1 MKKYCIIA
9 LLAAIFCGCD
19 NLEIGNTNAPF
30 LKIDKE
36 SLSFETEG
44 GRETVKISSNCDWR
58 ITGGDSWC
66 TPSNTE
72 GSGKASI
79 IFTATEN
86 SATSDLKTTFYF
98 EFEGEFG
105 TEIVEL
111 DVEQKAIQVD
121 DVASLMDDAVFISYC
136 YANFD
141 LNKDGKISIKEAN
154 TAKVIDIE
162 KESKLISVK
171 GIEVFTNLEEVALYK
186 CSSLRSIDLSKNN
199 KITRIGDEA
208 FYNCSSLTSVT
219 IPNSVTEIGYGAFR
233 YCSNLTSVTIPNS
246 VTEIGSDAFSGCS
259 SLTSV
264 TIPNSV
270 TKIGWR
276 AFSGCRSL
284 TSVIIPDS
292 VTEIGDSEFESCSS
306 LTNIVIGNSVTK
318 IGDSAF
324 YKCSS
329 LTSVIIPDSV
339 TEIGS
344 YTFYSCSSLTNIVIG
359 NSVTTIGIDAF
370 EYCKGLDRVYC
381 KPITPPTLYNN
392 IFSDCGYFTIY
403 VPQAYVYKY
412 KAADEW
418 KRYEYIIEGY
428 DFK

>member
-105 TEIVEL
+105 VEIVEL

-171 GIEVFTNLEEVALYK
+171 GIEVFTNLEEVKLYG

-233 YCSNLTSVTIPNS
+233 YCSSLTNITIPDSVSEIGSSAFRSCSSLTSVTIGNKVTEIGEEAFVGCSSLTNVTIPDSVTKIEDGVFACCSSLTNVTIPDSVTKIGSQAFEDCRSLTSVTIPNS
-246 VTEIGSDAFSGCS
+246 VTEIGGYAFRNCS
-259 SLTSV
+259 SL
-264 TIPNSV
+264 I
-270 TKIGWR
+270 
-276 AFSGCRSL
+276 
-284 TSVIIPDS
+284 
-292 VTEIGDSEFESCSS
+292 
-306 LTNIVIGNSVTK
+306 NIVIGNSVTM
-318 IGDSAF
+318 
-324 YKCSS
+324 
-329 LTSVIIPDSV
+329 
-339 TEIGS
+339 
-344 YTFYSCSSLTNIVIG
+344 
-359 NSVTTIGIDAF
+359 IGIDAF
-370 EYCKGLDRVYC
+370 ENCKGLDRVYC
-381 KPITPPTLYNN
+381 KPTTPPTLYDS
-392 IFSDCGYFTIY
+392 IFYNCGSFTIY

-412 KAADEW
+412 KAADIW
-418 KRYEYIIEGY
+418 KRYEDKIEGY

>member
-105 TEIVEL
+105 AEIVEL

-171 GIEVFTNLEEVALYK
+171 GIEVFTNLEEVKLYG

-199 KITRIGDEA
+199 KITRIGDGA
-208 FYNCSSLTSVT
+208 FRDCSSLTSVT
-219 IPNSVTEIGYGAFR
+219 IPDSVTDIGGSAFR
-233 YCSNLTSVTIPNS
+233 N
-246 VTEIGSDAFSGCS
+246 CS

-270 TKIGWR
+270 TKIGWS
-276 AFSGCRSL
+276 AFSG
-284 TSVIIPDS
+284 
-292 VTEIGDSEFESCSS
+292 
-306 LTNIVIGNSVTK
+306 
-318 IGDSAF
+318 
-324 YKCSS
+324 CSS

-339 TEIGS
+339 TEIGEYAFS
-344 YTFYSCSSLTNIVIG
+344 SCSNIKDVYYQGNLSGWCKISFTKNNANPLSNGANLYIDNKEVTDIIIPSDITSIGDYTFIG
-359 NSVTTIGIDAF
+359 
-370 EYCKGLDRVYC
+370 
-381 KPITPPTLYNN
+381 
-392 IFSDCGYFTIY
+392 
-403 VPQAYVYKY
+403 
-412 KAADEW
+412 
-418 KRYEYIIEGY
+418 
-428 DFK
+428 

>member
-105 TEIVEL
+105 AEIVKL

-154 TAKVIDIE
+154 TAKFIDIE
-162 KESKLISVK
+162 EESKLISVK
-171 GIEVFTNLEEVALYK
+171 GIEVFTNLEEVALCQ
-186 CSSLRSIDLSKNN
+186 CSSLRSIDLSKNS
-199 KITRIGDEA
+199 KITRIGDKA
-208 FYNCSSLTSVT
+208 FFYCSSLTSVT
-219 IPNSVTEIGYGAFR
+219 IPNSVTEIGKAAF
-233 YCSNLTSVTIPNS
+233 YSCSSLTNVTIPDS
-246 VTEIGSDAFSGCS
+246 VTEIGENAFRNCS

-264 TIPNSV
+264 TIPDSV
-270 TKIGWR
+270 TKIGGY
-276 AFSGCRSL
+276 AFCYCSSLTSVTIPDSVTEIGESAFYGCSSL

-292 VTEIGDSEFESCSS
+292 VTKIGGYAFCYCSS

-318 IGDSAF
+318 IG
-324 YKCSS
+324 
-329 LTSVIIPDSV
+329 
-339 TEIGS
+339 G
-344 YTFYSCSSLTNIVIG
+344 G
-359 NSVTTIGIDAF
+359 AF
-370 EYCKGLDRVYC
+370 ENCKGLDRVYC
-381 KPITPPTLYNN
+381 KPTTPPTLDNN
-392 IFSDCGYFTIY
+392 IFYNCGSFTIY

-418 KRYEYIIEGY
+418 KRYEDKIEGY

>member
-105 TEIVEL
+105 AEIVEL

-171 GIEVFTNLEEVALYK
+171 GIEVFTNLEEVALCK

-208 FYNCSSLTSVT
+208 FCDCSSLTNVTIPDSVTKIGSDAFEDCYSLTSVT
-219 IPNSVTEIGYGAFR
+219 IPNSVTEIGGYAFR
-233 YCSNLTSVTIPNS
+233 N
-246 VTEIGSDAFSGCS
+246 CS
-259 SLTSV
+259 SL
-264 TIPNSV
+264 I
-270 TKIGWR
+270 
-276 AFSGCRSL
+276 
-284 TSVIIPDS
+284 
-292 VTEIGDSEFESCSS
+292 
-306 LTNIVIGNSVTK
+306 NIVIGNSVTM
-318 IGDSAF
+318 
-324 YKCSS
+324 
-329 LTSVIIPDSV
+329 
-339 TEIGS
+339 
-344 YTFYSCSSLTNIVIG
+344 
-359 NSVTTIGIDAF
+359 IGIDAF
-370 EYCKGLDRVYC
+370 ENCKGLDRVYC
-381 KPITPPTLYNN
+381 KPTTPPTLYDS
-392 IFSDCGYFTIY
+392 IFYNCGSFTIY

-412 KAADEW
+412 KAADIW
-418 KRYEYIIEGY
+418 KRYEDKIEGY
-428 DFK
+428 NFK